1 MNKLVFVTDAL
12 LSAKQTNDS
21 IEKRTNLTTNTT
33 DKNENDNYNY
43 NGNKG
48 ETENEIFD
56 SNGVPSAQGVDEVI
70 RLFTNQT
77 NLEGVVS
84 QRESKSECDIYS
96 NESLIENQN
105 DKEIQIE
112 KVNHEIENEQIE
124 NEQIENEQIEQ
135 TKNDKLVNHLEH
147 NGKLNFVKL

>member
-21 IEKRTNLTTNTT
+21 IEKQTNLTTNII
-33 DKNENDNYNY
+33 DKNESDNDNY

-48 ETENEIFD
+48 ETENEILD

-77 NLEGVVS
+77 NLENVLS
-84 QRESKSECDIYS
+84 QRKSKSEHDICP
-96 NESLIENQN
+96 NESLIENENENEN

-124 NEQIENEQIEQ
+124 QMKNE
-135 TKNDKLVNHLEH
+135 KLVNHLEH
-147 NGKLNFVKL
+147 NGKFNFVK

>member
-21 IEKRTNLTTNTT
+21 IEIRTNLTTNTI
-33 DKNENDNYNY
+33 DKNENDNDNY

-84 QRESKSECDIYS
+84 QRKSKSECDIYS

-112 KVNHEIENEQIE
+112 KVNHEVE

-135 TKNDKLVNHLEH
+135 MKNDKLVNHLEH
-147 NGKLNFVKL
+147 NGKFNFVKWSS